1 MEQSNW
7 LVAFH
12 LCMLCI
18 ATKSNRLPYLILH
31 PLQLSP
37 FLKRDEIRWRYL
49 VPIRGNF
56 QYIHTHLKEEDDH
69 GEGEARDGAD
79 EDSADGAETDAVRV
93 IQHGAVVLEVGRPV
107 TSC

>member
-1 MEQSNW
+1 
-7 LVAFH
+7 
-12 LCMLCI
+12 MLCI

-37 FLKRDEIRWRYL
+37 FLKRDEIRRRYW
-49 VPIRGNF
+49 F
-56 QYIHTHLKEEDDH
+56 QSEVTSSIFIHTHLKEEDDH

-93 IQHGAVVLEVGRPV
+93 IQHGAVVLEVGRPI
-107 TSC
+107 SS